1 MASRALRSSPLVRG
15 AVAGRWQATT
25 AGQPGSV
32 GGGAVEY
39 GALVQPASSMRQRL
53 SSPGGECGVFMLELL
68 DALVA
73 LGLQLAQLVEAGS
86 QPGLGQAFALQLV
99 LEVGDALLGLLPL
112 LLGLGACGL
121 VVPVLA
127 PEQGGESGEQGEAEQ
142 ALAQAAH
149 AAWPQW
155 QAAWRW

>member
-1 MASRALRSSPLVRG
+1 
-15 AVAGRWQATT
+15 
-25 AGQPGSV
+25 
-32 GGGAVEY
+32 
-39 GALVQPASSMRQRL
+39 
-53 SSPGGECGVFMLELL
+53 MLELL

-73 LGLQLAQLVEAGS
+73 LGLQLAQLVDAGP
-86 QPGLGQAFALQLV
+86 QPGLGLAFAVQLV

-127 PEQGGESGEQGEAEQ
+127 PELGGEGGEQGEAEQ
-142 ALAQAAH
+142 ALAQAGH